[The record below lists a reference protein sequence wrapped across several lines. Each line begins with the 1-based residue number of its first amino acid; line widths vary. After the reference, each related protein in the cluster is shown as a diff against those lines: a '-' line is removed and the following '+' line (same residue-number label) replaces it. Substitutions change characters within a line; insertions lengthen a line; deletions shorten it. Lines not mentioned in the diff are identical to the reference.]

1 MDPFKFDR
9 DIYAFRKVT
18 SKMSILFDKKH
29 LKGKVHNVDSLTP

>member
-1 MDPFKFDR
+1 MDTFKFDR

-18 SKMSILFDKKH
+18 SKMSMFDKKH